1 MLRMGRAVRVGELCG
16 VFRGSEAVASGGLTH
31 GQLRGP
37 GFVRLFRDVYL
48 PAGIPVTHEIRC
60 QGAALAFPGEAVI
73 TGRSAATLRGV
84 VLARPWDP
92 IELVVPLRSRIARRQ
107 GLDVRRTDLE
117 TTEWREWHGI
127 GLATPERTALDVLL
141 DRSLPDA
148 VADLDVLL
156 GSGLAERCALQAALA
171 PRRDRGIVRARQAVG
186 LADPRAG
193 SPPESKVRVWLRL
206 AGMTPEPQY
215 RVCDGHGGQVGIV
228 DLAFPE
234 ARLAV
239 EYDGRWHGEWLQV
252 GPDRERLN
260 RLHAAGWDVVFVT
273 AEMLRSPKRMVQTV
287 RAALAVRPRR

>member
-1 MLRMGRAVRVGELCG
+1 MDRTVRAGDLCG
-16 VFRGSEAVASGGLTH
+16 VFCGSEAVASGALTY

-48 PAGIPVTHEIRC
+48 PAGMPVTHEIRC
-60 QGAALAFPGEAVI
+60 QGAALVLPGEAVV

-92 IELVVPLRSRIARRQ
+92 VELVAPLRSRIARRQ

-117 TTEWREWHGI
+117 ATEWEEWHGI

-156 GSGLAERCALQAALA
+156 RSGLVERDTMQAALA
-171 PRRDRGIVRARQAVG
+171 PRHDRGIVRARQAVG
-186 LADPRAG
+186 LADPRAE
-193 SPPESKVRVWLRL
+193 SLPESKVRVWLRL
-206 AGMTPEPQY
+206 AGLMPEPQY
-215 RVCDGHGGQVGIV
+215 RVCDGHGGQVAIV

-260 RLHAAGWDVVFVT
+260 RLHAAGWEVVFVT
-273 AEMLRSPKRMVQTV
+273 AEMLRAPRRMVQTV
-287 RAALAVRPRR
+287 RAALSARR

>member
-60 QGAALAFPGEAVI
+60 QGAALALPDEAVI

-148 VADLDVLL
+148 GADLDVLL
-156 GSGLAERCALQAALA
+156 GSGLLSGARCRPRWLRVMIGASCA
-171 PRRDRGIVRARQAVG
+171 PGR
-186 LADPRAG
+186 PSG
-193 SPPESKVRVWLRL
+193 SPIRAPSHPPSRRY
-206 AGMTPEPQY
+206 GY
-215 RVCDGHGGQVGIV
+215 GCD
-228 DLAFPE
+228 
-234 ARLAV
+234 
-239 EYDGRWHGEWLQV
+239 
-252 GPDRERLN
+252 
-260 RLHAAGWDVVFVT
+260 
-273 AEMLRSPKRMVQTV
+273 S
-287 RAALAVRPRR
+287 RA